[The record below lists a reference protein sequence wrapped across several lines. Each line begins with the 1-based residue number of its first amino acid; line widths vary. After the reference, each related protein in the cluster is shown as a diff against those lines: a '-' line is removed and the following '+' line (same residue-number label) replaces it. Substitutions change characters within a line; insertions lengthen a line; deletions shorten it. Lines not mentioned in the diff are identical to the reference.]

1 MIKIVLPMSAIAAY
15 ETQWQDLSDE
25 HEQTREEINEIVEKF
40 GQGESLPYHA
50 YTVVGVFGSGKTQLL
65 YHIHHQC
72 LQQDILP
79 IYFEADRLFK
89 TVFELDSPGPGDI
102 TDIISKKVSEL
113 EEAIAQNNSETV
125 HELLNPGDDT
135 DKEQLVNSIL
145 DAFGG
150 ESIDEKAILVDELE
164 QQYESLQEHV
174 RADENSPLRDWLERG
189 NELKF
194 LALAPAGMYEMGG
207 ADRTRCGRIVIPPVD
222 INHLRDEY
230 FENDAGLA
238 NACWWLS
245 RGNPRHILSNA
256 NELEGRGDIRE
267 SPPHQI
273 ASFLNGLDPIG
284 QEPSVVPAANL
295 DEIHRGRL
303 EDLLDL
309 APQDS
314 EEQRR
319 YVIDV
324 EEADKAE
331 FIELAADIFEVDR
344 TVADYLSRYFF
355 LVASTLSDGENV
367 CYVDEL
373 SGLFAL
379 AIDFLLE
386 YQHNNPEIK
395 EGIRE
400 VTEAY
405 NQLDSNEID
414 ATIGRL
420 FEYKTASKALPFST
434 DEIREVFR
442 LPIVDPVVKNHA
454 VPEIREAHEGN
465 GRPLWK
471 INRPNRTVYFFIS
484 HRDLESYAQTDEFL
498 DAALPDGNTVL
509 CITADSPGSIEG
521 EFEQWLQNNGKLDI
535 ETSSPLLSDFLISL
549 VGELNETPPANLE
562 ETLNELADSDDP
574 ILERKVNIYR
584 ESFERLI
591 IGTISSPTTFCEQDV
606 PYTHIWGR
614 DQIGNREAVIPAVA
628 QAYREETGDKDIELL
643 AELGALFESGGHL
656 NFIATGKA
664 GYVTVAKD
672 LLPLHGREYEHQQVI
687 KNLRRY
693 FNNESELRTLAQL
706 VSEETFRKLSENEN
720 KDRLLTAFWR
730 ATRAEFDAN
739 NIQENNNWIE
749 RELIDRLESAEELA
763 SNLASGRHDVTVNFD
778 SQQSDESYE
787 SYMAA
792 QNAEAFEKLFQLTD
806 SCINDSDVLVQK
818 LYSMYLTAVRDHE
831 QTVRQFGGLVDH
843 AQDEA
848 DDFEDAAENLE
859 KNLWEYSKAREFVEI
874 TEEEIDSV
882 IEENSLSGRISIDDL
897 ADELERARQGI
908 RKCIRD
914 MSSIEENLVDLQEV
928 LEKIAA
934 INPEYEVEET

>member
-1 MIKIVLPMSAIAAY
+1 MSAVATY
-15 ETQWQDLSDE
+15 EKQWRALSDE
-25 HEQTREEINEIVEKF
+25 HEQTRKQVNDIVEKF
-40 GQGESLPYHA
+40 GQDESLQY
-50 YTVVGVFGSGKTQLL
+50 YSYSVVGVFGSGKTQLL
-65 YHIHHQC
+65 YHIHHRS
-72 LQQDILP
+72 LEQDILP

-89 TVFELDSPGPGDI
+89 PVFELDSPGPGDV
-102 TDIISKKVSEL
+102 TDIISEKVSAL
-113 EEAIAQNNSETV
+113 EEAIEQNDSETA
-125 HELLNPGDDT
+125 HEILNPGDDA
-135 DKEQLVNSIL
+135 DKEELVSSIL

-150 ESIDEKAILVDELE
+150 EEIGDKAILVDELE

-174 RADENSPLRDWLERG
+174 RADENSPLRDWLERE

-207 ADRTRCGRIVIPPVD
+207 ADRTRCRRIVIPPVD
-222 INHLRDEY
+222 INYLRDEY

-256 NELEGRGDIRE
+256 SELDRRRDIQE
-267 SPPHQI
+267 SPAHQI

-284 QEPSVVPAANL
+284 QKPSVVPAANL

-303 EDLLDL
+303 KDLLDL

-314 EEQRR
+314 DEKRR

-331 FIELAADIFEVDR
+331 FIELAVDIFEVDR

-355 LVASTLSDGENV
+355 FVASTLSDGENV

-386 YQHNNPEIK
+386 YQHNNPEIE

-405 NQLDSNEID
+405 NQLDSNEMD

-420 FEYKTASKALPFST
+420 FEYKQTSKALPFT
-434 DEIREVFR
+434 TNEIREVFR
-442 LPIVDPVVKNHA
+442 LPIVDPVVKNHT
-454 VPEIREAHEGN
+454 VQEIREAHEGD
-465 GRPLWK
+465 GCPLWK
-471 INRPNRTVYFFIS
+471 IDRQNRTVYFFIS
-484 HRDLESYAQTDEFL
+484 HRDLESYIQTDEFL

-509 CITADSPGSIEG
+509 CITADSPGSLEG
-521 EFEQWLQNNGKLDI
+521 EFEQWLQSNGKLDI

-549 VGELNETPPANLE
+549 VGELDETLPADLE
-562 ETLNELADSDDP
+562 EILDELAESGDP

-591 IGTISSPTTFCEQDV
+591 IGTISSPTTFCDQDV
-606 PYTHIWGR
+606 PYTHVWGR

-628 QAYREETGDKDIELL
+628 QAYREETSDKDIELL
-643 AELGALFESGGHL
+643 AELGALFESGGQL
-656 NFIATGKA
+656 NFLATGKA

-693 FNNESELRTLAQL
+693 FDNESELRTLAQL
-706 VSEETFRKLSENEN
+706 VPEETFRKLSENEN

-730 ATRAEFDAN
+730 ATREEFNAD
-739 NIQENNNWIE
+739 NIQENNNWIKQ
-749 RELIDRLESAEELA
+749 ELIDRLESAEELA
-763 SNLASGRHDVTVNFD
+763 SSVSSGRHDVTVDFN
-778 SQQSDESYE
+778 SQQSDDSYE

-792 QNAEAFEKLFQLTD
+792 QNAETFDNLVQLTE
-806 SCINDSDVLVQK
+806 SCTNDSDILVQK

-831 QTVRQFGGLVDH
+831 QTIRQFGGLIDQ
-843 AQDEA
+843 AQAEA
-848 DDFEDAAENLE
+848 DDFEDAADNLE
-859 KNLWEYSKAREFVEI
+859 RNLWEYSKAREFVEI

-882 IEENSLSGRISIDDL
+882 IEENSLSGRISVDDL
-897 ADELERARQGI
+897 ADALENGRQGV

-914 MSSIEENLVDLQEV
+914 MSSIEENLEDLEEV
-928 LEKIAA
+928 FGNIAD
-934 INPEYEVEET
+934 INPEREVEDT